1 MGYVYKYTHKITE
14 KWYIGS
20 HNGLKKNY
28 SGSGLLW
35 QKAKRKYGIDTYDR
49 EILYDGPD
57 FHAEEE
63 RILKEL
69 DATNDPMSY
78 NMKNESLGGSFPG
91 EKNGMFGKK
100 LTEEH
105 RYACGKA
112 FRGKKRPD
120 HSKNMIGEGNPMF
133 GKNDHAHGIIER
145 AKANSGKTYEEIFGQ
160 DKSKELKEKLSNSLK
175 GKKHKLK
182 EVECPNCKKKGAG
195 PNMTRYHFDNCK
207 ANP

>member
-1 MGYVYKYTHKITE
+1 MGHVYKYTHKITK

-35 QKAKRKYGIDTYDR
+35 QRAKRKYGINAFDK
-49 EILYDGPD
+49 EILYEGLN
-57 FHAEEE
+57 FREEE
-63 RILKEL
+63 KRILTEH
-69 DATNDPMSY
+69 DAANNPMSY
-78 NMKNESLGGSFPG
+78 NMKNEALGGSFPG

-100 LTEEH
+100 LTKEQ
-105 RYACGKA
+105 RYACGNA

-120 HSKNMIGEGNPMF
+120 HSDSMTGEGNPMF
-133 GKNDHAHGIIER
+133 GKNDQAHGIIDR
-145 AKANSGKTYEEIFGQ
+145 AKANSGKTYEEIYGE
-160 DKSKELKEKLSNSLK
+160 DVSKELKQKLSNSQK

-182 EVECPNCKKKGAG
+182 EVECPHCKKKGAG

-207 ANP
+207 THL